1 MTTWHAGID
10 TMRRV
15 QNRGS
20 ESVRDFLRE
29 IEKDRRTRVP
39 RTAVFLTRLS
49 RRVHPL
55 ILQHVRQIGAIPQT
69 FVALT
74 VKFVDRPRV
83 RNEDRVEWQRLGP
96 SFWHVTLRYGFFE
109 NPAVA
114 TTLAKAC
121 ETFAGNISLEG
132 SLYFVER
139 DEIAGRRGA
148 SYWWRWRRALFAF
161 MFRNSAHAVDR
172 FGLPA
177 DSLVEIGRR
186 IEM

>member
-1 MTTWHAGID
+1 
-10 TMRRV
+10 MRRV

-20 ESVRDFLRE
+20 ESVPDFLRE
-29 IEKDRRTRVP
+29 IGKDHRTRVP

-49 RRVHPL
+49 QRVPPL
-55 ILQHVRQIGAIPQT
+55 ILEHVRQIGAIPQT

-83 RNEDRVEWQRLGP
+83 RQEDRVEWQRLGT
-96 SFWHVTLRYGFFE
+96 SFWHVTLRFGFFE

-114 TTLAKAC
+114 PTLAKAC
-121 ETFAGNISLEG
+121 ETSGHVSLEG

-139 DEIAGRRGA
+139 DEIVGKRGA
-148 SYWWRWRRALFAF
+148 SYWWRWRRTLFAF
-161 MFRNSAHAVDR
+161 MFRNSVHAIDR